1 MILNSDFPGD
11 PRIFN
16 LQDFTTVWELDKFQ
30 MQLLIRAAAKRT
42 CFKGLEV
49 GREAERPESNR
60 TREAMKEGRS
70 KSMSGSTEVILD

>member
-1 MILNSDFPGD
+1 
-11 PRIFN
+11 
-16 LQDFTTVWELDKFQ
+16 
-30 MQLLIRAAAKRT
+30 MQLLIRALAAAKRT

>member
-1 MILNSDFPGD
+1 
-11 PRIFN
+11 
-16 LQDFTTVWELDKFQ
+16 